1 MTEVG
6 GGLGRRTIESNFMG
20 HDDPI
25 ALTAVDGTRLLGDF
39 RVVGQGIAETD
50 SGGVK
55 QTGPGGIRFTT
66 TNQDQHSYG
75 IETNVIFDVGLMGTL
90 VAEARVN
97 LVNNTEKRIFMGFT
111 DIEIASFVPSMEVDL
126 GVGATETL
134 TLGASDICGFI
145 LDSELTAA
153 TAWHAMFNGVATTG
167 ETVSTHNNLTPVQTD
182 GEWQVLRVEIDTN
195 GTARWFIDGDLK
207 KTQTGAAST
216 TVDLKFWLV
225 VESTASAL
233 IATLDVDY
241 VTVKCN
247 RDWTR

>member
-6 GGLGRRTIESNFMG
+6 GGRGRIELRADFIG
-20 HDDPI
+20 HDDPV
-25 ALTAVDGTRLLGDF
+25 ALTAVDGTRHLDHF
-39 RVVGQGIAETD
+39 RVVGQGMADVD

-66 TNQDQHSYG
+66 TNEDQHSFG
-75 IETNVIFDVGLMGTL
+75 IETNVMFDVGLMGTI

-97 LVNNTEKRIFMGFT
+97 LVNNTTKRIFMGFT

-126 GVGATETL
+126 GVGATVTL
-134 TLGASDICGFI
+134 TLTASDICGFI

-153 TAWHAMFNGVATTG
+153 TSWHAMFNGGATTG
-167 ETVSTHNNLTPVQTD
+167 VTASADNVLTPVQTD
-182 GEWQVLRVEIDTN
+182 GEWQTLRVEIDTN

-216 TVDLKFWLV
+216 SVDLKFWLA
-225 VESTASAL
+225 VEATAAT

-241 VTVKCN
+241 VTVRAN